1 MDPKN
6 RTMNFD
12 TVKPIKYYDSEE
24 FGAVVK
30 QLYGENEH
38 INAQKV
44 YELLRST

>member
-1 MDPKN
+1 MDQM
-6 RTMNFD
+6 MNFD
-12 TVKPIKYYDSEE
+12 PAVKPKKYYDSEE

-44 YELLRST
+44 YDLLQST